1 MQSDVFVTKQ
11 KGKAA
16 EQTNVTQTEKEKK
29 EPVFVLHAK
38 RGRKYLW
45 QVSLAR
51 ISGPYRDQLY
61 QAKFLHCS

>member
-29 EPVFVLHAK
+29 EPVFVPQK
-38 RGRKYLW
+38 RSK
-45 QVSLAR
+45 VSLAR
-51 ISGPYRDQLY
+51 IPISGPYRDQLY